1 MRCPSIVGIVLI
13 FADIICSP
21 LVPSVMTEQN
31 LGKQGKLWFDRKMR
45 AIYAKA
51 ITKEEGQV
59 LRKELKSGN
68 GVVVR
73 RSQIILMSA
82 DEELKAREIAQRV
95 GYSDETVR
103 QVIQRFNQEGIQAIH
118 PRSKARRDDQR
129 AFKDAARE
137 QLQALVHQSPRDY
150 GCESSLWTL
159 QLLAEVSY
167 HQGLTDRLVHSDTVG
182 ETLHQL
188 GVDWKKAKRHIQS
201 PDVQYKRK
209 KNDATG

>member
-1 MRCPSIVGIVLI
+1 MRPIY
-13 FADIICSP
+13 A
-21 LVPSVMTEQN
+21 
-31 LGKQGKLWFDRKMR
+31 R
-45 AIYAKA
+45 AI
-51 ITKEEGQV
+51 TQEERHS
-59 LRKELKSGN
+59 LREKLKSGN

-82 DEELKAREIAQRV
+82 DEDLKAQAIAERV

-103 QVIQRFNQEGIQAIH
+103 QVIQRFNQEGVQAIY
-118 PRSKARRDDQR
+118 PKSNARPDDQR

-137 QLQALVHQSPRDY
+137 RLKAIVHQSPRTF
-150 GCESSLWTL
+150 GCESSMWTL

-167 HQGLTDRLVHSDTVG
+167 QEGLTERLVHCDTVG

-201 PDVQYKRK
+201 PDKHYKRK
-209 KNDATG
+209 KNDVIG

>member
-1 MRCPSIVGIVLI
+1 MRP
-13 FADIICSP
+13 
-21 LVPSVMTEQN
+21 
-31 LGKQGKLWFDRKMR
+31 
-45 AIYAKA
+45 IYARA
-51 ITKEEGQV
+51 ITKEERHS
-59 LRKELKSGN
+59 LREELKSGN

-82 DEELKAREIAQRV
+82 DETLKAQAIGQRV

-103 QVIQRFNQEGIQAIH
+103 QVIQRFNQEGLQVIY
-118 PRSKARRDDQR
+118 RKSTARPDDQR
-129 AFKDAARE
+129 AFKDVARE
-137 QLQALVHQSPRDY
+137 QLKAMVHQSPRAF
-150 GCESSLWTL
+150 GCESSMWTL

-167 HQGLTDRLVHSDTVG
+167 QEGLTDRLVHADTVG

-201 PDVQYKRK
+201 PDQHYQRK

>member
-1 MRCPSIVGIVLI
+1 MRP
-13 FADIICSP
+13 
-21 LVPSVMTEQN
+21 
-31 LGKQGKLWFDRKMR
+31 
-45 AIYAKA
+45 IYARA
-51 ITKEEGQV
+51 ITKEERHS
-59 LRKELKSGN
+59 LREQLKSAN

-82 DEELKAREIAQRV
+82 DEDLKAQAIAERV

-103 QVIQRFNQEGIQAIH
+103 QVIQRFNQEGVQAIY
-118 PRSKARRDDQR
+118 PKSNARPDDQR
-129 AFKDAARE
+129 AFKDVARE
-137 QLQALVHQSPRDY
+137 RLKAIVRQSPRIF
-150 GCESSLWTL
+150 GCESSMWTL

-167 HQGLTDRLVHSDTVG
+167 QEGLTDHLVHSDTVG

-201 PDVQYKRK
+201 PDKHYKRK